1 MKQLYYKVG
10 QALSQN
16 REGQLWVITKWGKG
30 CYYVGQVVYYK
41 VGQSLLQITIAFLQS
56 GPGIAR
62 WNHLQTKLQAKV
74 QEQIKT
80 WWN

>member
-1 MKQLYYKVG
+1 MS

-56 GPGIAR
+56 GPGVAR
-62 WNHLQTKLQAKV
+62 
-74 QEQIKT
+74 
-80 WWN
+80 